1 MPTPSRVFNPIL
13 NLSQFVHKQAK
24 KIVPHRWE
32 MNEKSESLVS
42 STQDENDID
51 LQSKNGLILPSE
63 ENNTPLMISGVSE
76 DSADFDFIEEVQSSQ
91 DEPSFCKPNQSM
103 FPSFSSNVEQ
113 LSFSKR
119 QNNSLI
125 IKNKYKTS
133 NTNNNSLLH
142 QRFSCYNPNEL
153 YPQTQEAT
161 TNLKRTEPNDINSR
175 SKSQIDFL
183 SMSIQRNSDMRTK
196 TISANCQVVETSR
209 NKHLKNVNE
218 PVAEIHELC
227 RNKPMNSLRQNK
239 TYQQN
244 YDQDMYQLS
253 LTQVPFRSIQSSTES
268 LKNNRIVLEEKFEM
282 KQSQSLLMNQIETG
296 DKLNT
301 RNLVGKH
308 NFNHSCSQTNH
319 IVDSYQI
326 VSPSNQHQDL
336 SSQTDYESLTA
347 KLQCN
352 PNSFSGAF
360 TNSSNYHSYEGHIDN
375 PTNSGFRK
383 VIKPCIERVPS
394 VNTCAGIEHNV
405 RLFNCKTKNKNGN
418 IDVEN
423 QYTNFCEKFNKNER
437 NYGGYSHYKDN
448 VFDSISDEG
457 QDIFSRSGL
466 HTSRNGSFI
475 SNFECDNLSCSV
487 DNNTL
492 RSFSTCSSPPSFC
505 YNQKQLGFN
514 TVPISNKR
522 ALSKSDGY
530 EYANSTVNSELAP
543 PPSIIRNKNALCD
556 SQTSNRVILEKQNCH
571 NLKSKL
577 DYCVSQNPSNAINRS
592 VKLKN
597 NKENSFLH
605 EKPLFGQRDPFVLER
620 KQQFELSITSVSPT
634 TMGGTNNHT
643 MAPLVKNSNYL
654 NTLLKVPESNISNV
668 FKERDNKVLVNQ
680 CSLNKISESKP
691 SEKPSEI
698 NKQVFLGVKNP
709 NSSIANFNKSMI
721 ESKTG
726 ILMRQDSVGYEVH
739 IPSEATK
746 LETMDLSNYDT
757 ENEDFILNDTGMSC
771 LTETDEELLLA
782 DEVDSKT
789 SFIDSDLTAGDVNE
803 NSAQNTNNKS
813 EISAFS
819 PILSDELILYGQH
832 KKSISVKPLFLD
844 FEEINSKDTNVNT
857 QNCFADG

>member
-13 NLSQFVHKQAK
+13 NLSQFAHKQAK

-51 LQSKNGLILPSE
+51 LQSKNGLSLPSE
-63 ENNTPLMISGVSE
+63 ENNTPLMISGVSEE

-103 FPSFSSNVEQ
+103 FPSFSSNVDQ

-119 QNNSLI
+119 QNNNLI

-161 TNLKRTEPNDINSR
+161 TNLKRTEPNDIHSR
-175 SKSQIDFL
+175 SKSQIDFS
-183 SMSIQRNSDMRTK
+183 SMSTQRNSDMRTK

-209 NKHLKNVNE
+209 NKHWKNVNE
-218 PVAEIHELC
+218 PVAEIQELC
-227 RNKPMNSLRQNK
+227 RNKPMKSLRQNK
-239 TYQQN
+239 TYQKN

-253 LTQVPFRSIQSSTES
+253 LTQLPYRSIQSSTES
-268 LKNNRIVLEEKFEM
+268 LKNNRIVLDEKFEM

-301 RNLVGKH
+301 RNHVGKH
-308 NFNHSCSQTNH
+308 NFNHSCSQTNQ

-336 SSQTDYESLTA
+336 YSQKDYESNNYGSLTA

-352 PNSFSGAF
+352 PNSFSGTY

-375 PTNSGFRK
+375 PTNSGFRNVK
-383 VIKPCIERVPS
+383 KPCIERVPS
-394 VNTCAGIEHNV
+394 VNTCAGIEHNL

-423 QYTNFCEKFNKNER
+423 QYKNVCKKFNKNES
-437 NYGGYSHYKDN
+437 NYGGYSHYKDS

-457 QDIFSRSGL
+457 QEIFSPSGL

-475 SNFECDNLSCSV
+475 SHFECDNLSSSV

-505 YNQKQLGFN
+505 YNQKQLSFN

-522 ALSKSDGY
+522 ALSKTDSY

-543 PPSIIRNKNALCD
+543 SPSIIRNKNALCD
-556 SQTSNRVILEKQNCH
+556 SQTSNRVILEKKTN
-571 NLKSKL
+571 
-577 DYCVSQNPSNAINRS
+577 YCVSQNPSNATNRS

-597 NKENSFLH
+597 NKEDSVLH
-605 EKPLFGQRDPFVLER
+605 EKPLFAKRDPFVLER

-634 TMGGTNNHT
+634 TVGGTNNHT
-643 MAPLVKNSNYL
+643 MAPLAKNSNYL
-654 NTLLKVPESNISNV
+654 NTLLKVPESNI
-668 FKERDNKVLVNQ
+668 KERDKKVFVNQ
-680 CSLNKISESKP
+680 CSLNKISESKT
-691 SEKPSEI
+691 SEI
-698 NKQVFLGVKNP
+698 NKQVFLEEKNP

-739 IPSEATK
+739 IPSKATK
-746 LETMDLSNYDT
+746 LETIDLSNYDT
-757 ENEDFILNDTGMSC
+757 ENEDFILDDTGTCC

-782 DEVDSKT
+782 DEVESKT
-789 SFIDSDLTAGDVNE
+789 SFIDSHVTARDVNE

-819 PILSDELILYGQH
+819 PILSDEFIFYGQLT
-832 KKSISVKPLFLD
+832 KSISVKPLFLD

>member
-13 NLSQFVHKQAK
+13 NLSQIAHKQAK

-51 LQSKNGLILPSE
+51 LQSKNGLSLPSE

-76 DSADFDFIEEVQSSQ
+76 DSADFDFIEQVQSSQ
-91 DEPSFCKPNQSM
+91 DVPSFCKPNQSM

-119 QNNSLI
+119 QNNNLI
-125 IKNKYKTS
+125 FTNKYKTS

-161 TNLKRTEPNDINSR
+161 TNLKRTEPNDIHSR
-175 SKSQIDFL
+175 SKSQIDFS

-196 TISANCQVVETSR
+196 NISANCQVVETSR
-209 NKHLKNVNE
+209 NKHWKNVNE
-218 PVAEIHELC
+218 PVAEIQELC
-227 RNKPMNSLRQNK
+227 RNKPMNFLRQNK

-253 LTQVPFRSIQSSTES
+253 LTQVPYRSIQSSTES
-268 LKNNRIVLEEKFEM
+268 LKNNRIVLDEKLEM
-282 KQSQSLLMNQIETG
+282 KKSQSLLMNQIETG
-296 DKLNT
+296 DNLNT
-301 RNLVGKH
+301 RNHVGKH

-326 VSPSNQHQDL
+326 VSPSNQHQDPY
-336 SSQTDYESLTA
+336 SQTDYESNNYGSLTA

-352 PNSFSGAF
+352 PNSFSGGTF
-360 TNSSNYHSYEGHIDN
+360 TNSSNYHSNEGHIDN
-375 PTNSGFRK
+375 PTNSGFRN
-383 VIKPCIERVPS
+383 VEKPCIERVPS

-405 RLFNCKTKNKNGN
+405 RLFNCETKNKNGN

-423 QYTNFCEKFNKNER
+423 QYKNLCEKFNKNES
-437 NYGGYSHYKDN
+437 NYGGYSHYKDS

-457 QDIFSRSGL
+457 QEIFSPSGL
-466 HTSRNGSFI
+466 HTSRNGSFT

-492 RSFSTCSSPPSFC
+492 RDFSTCSSLPSFC

-514 TVPISNKR
+514 TVPIINKR
-522 ALSKSDGY
+522 ALSKTDAY

-543 PPSIIRNKNALCD
+543 LPSIIRNKNALCAT
-556 SQTSNRVILEKQNCH
+556 QTSKRVILDKQNCP

-577 DYCVSQNPSNAINRS
+577 DYCVSQNPSNAMNRS

-605 EKPLFGQRDPFVLER
+605 ERDPFVLER

-634 TMGGTNNHT
+634 TVGGTNNHT
-643 MAPLVKNSNYL
+643 MAPLAKNSNYL

-668 FKERDNKVLVNQ
+668 FKERDKKVLVNQ
-680 CSLNKISESKP
+680 CSLNKISESKT
-691 SEKPSEI
+691 SEI
-698 NKQVFLGVKNP
+698 NKQVFLEEKNP
-709 NSSIANFNKSMI
+709 NSCIANFNKSMI

-746 LETMDLSNYDT
+746 LETIDLSNYDT
-757 ENEDFILNDTGMSC
+757 ENEDFILDDTGMCC

-789 SFIDSDLTAGDVNE
+789 SFIDSHLTAGDVNE

-813 EISAFS
+813 EVSAFS
-819 PILSDELILYGQH
+819 PILSDELIFDGQF
-832 KKSISVKPLFLD
+832 KKTISVKPLFLD
-844 FEEINSKDTNVNT
+844 FEEINSKHINVNT

>member
-13 NLSQFVHKQAK
+13 NLSQFAHKQAK

-51 LQSKNGLILPSE
+51 LQSKNGLSLPSE

-91 DEPSFCKPNQSM
+91 DEPNFCKPNQSM
-103 FPSFSSNVEQ
+103 FPSYSSNVEQ

-119 QNNSLI
+119 QNNDLI

-133 NTNNNSLLH
+133 NTNNNSLFH

-161 TNLKRTEPNDINSR
+161 TNLKRTEPNDIHIR
-175 SKSQIDFL
+175 SKSQIE
-183 SMSIQRNSDMRTK
+183 IQ
-196 TISANCQVVETSR
+196 
-209 NKHLKNVNE
+209 
-218 PVAEIHELC
+218 ELC
-227 RNKPMNSLRQNK
+227 RNKPMNSLRQKK

-253 LTQVPFRSIQSSTES
+253 LTQVPYRSIQSSTES
-268 LKNNRIVLEEKFEM
+268 LKNNRIVLDEKFEM
-282 KQSQSLLMNQIETG
+282 KQSQSLLMNQIENS

-301 RNLVGKH
+301 RNNVGKH

-326 VSPSNQHQDL
+326 VNPSNQHQDL
-336 SSQTDYESLTA
+336 YSQTDYGSNNYGSLTA

-352 PNSFSGAF
+352 PNSFCGTFS
-360 TNSSNYHSYEGHIDN
+360 NSSNYHSYEGHIDN
-375 PTNSGFRK
+375 PTNSGFRNVK
-383 VIKPCIERVPS
+383 KPCIERVPS

-405 RLFNCKTKNKNGN
+405 RFNCKTRNKNGN
-418 IDVEN
+418 TDVES
-423 QYTNFCEKFNKNER
+423 QYTKFCEKFNKNES
-437 NYGGYSHYKDN
+437 NYGGYSHNKDS

-457 QDIFSRSGL
+457 QEIFSPSGL

-492 RSFSTCSSPPSFC
+492 RSFSTCSSPTSFC

-530 EYANSTVNSELAP
+530 EYENSTVNSELAP

-556 SQTSNRVILEKQNCH
+556 SQTSNGVILEKQNCH

-577 DYCVSQNPSNAINRS
+577 DYCVSQNPSNTMNRS

-605 EKPLFGQRDPFVLER
+605 EKPLFENRDPFVLER

-634 TMGGTNNHT
+634 TVGGTNNHT
-643 MAPLVKNSNYL
+643 MAPLAKNSNYL
-654 NTLLKVPESNISNV
+654 NTLLKIPESNISNV
-668 FKERDNKVLVNQ
+668 SKERDKNVLVNQ
-680 CSLNKISESKP
+680 CSLNKISESKT
-691 SEKPSEI
+691 SEI
-698 NKQVFLGVKNP
+698 NKQVFLEEKNP
-709 NSSIANFNKSMI
+709 NSCTANFNKSMI

-739 IPSEATK
+739 IPCEATK
-746 LETMDLSNYDT
+746 LETIDLSNYDT
-757 ENEDFILNDTGMSC
+757 ENEDFILDDTGMCC

-782 DEVDSKT
+782 DEVDSKK
-789 SFIDSDLTAGDVNE
+789 SFIDSHLTAGNVNE

-819 PILSDELILYGQH
+819 PILSDELIFYGKL

-844 FEEINSKDTNVNT
+844 FEEINSKETNANT
-857 QNCFADG
+857 QNSFADG